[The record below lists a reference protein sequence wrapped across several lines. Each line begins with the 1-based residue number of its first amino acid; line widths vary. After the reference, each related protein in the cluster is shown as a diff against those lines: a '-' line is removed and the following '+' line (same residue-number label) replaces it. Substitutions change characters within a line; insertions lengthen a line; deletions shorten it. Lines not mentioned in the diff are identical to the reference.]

1 MNIFAIEGDL
11 TTNDIDWVKSAKS
24 LDNYRVVK
32 MILESC
38 QMLCTTL
45 NELYGEQVTP
55 YRSTHKNHPSTKWV
69 RLSSANF
76 EALVKH
82 TVAMIEEYKSRFNK
96 VHKCT
101 SVLEKCIQLYNP
113 TLFPLQELTL
123 LPLCMPPEF
132 KSDNI
137 VESYR
142 KFYASKPR
150 MRYPKEKIP
159 NWFNDHRGN
168 AEYQI
173 I

>member
-1 MNIFAIEGDL
+1 
-11 TTNDIDWVKSAKS
+11 
-24 LDNYRVVK
+24 
-32 MILESC
+32 
-38 QMLCTTL
+38 MLCTTL

-101 SVLEKCIQLYNP
+101 AVLEKCIQLYNP
-113 TLFPLQELTL
+113 ESFPLQEATL

-132 KSDNI
+132 RSDNI
-137 VESYR
+137 IESYR

-150 MRYPKEKIP
+150 IRYPEGKIP
-159 NWFNDHRGN
+159 NWFNAHRGDK
-168 AEYQI
+168 EYQI
-173 I
+173 V